1 MKSYVYTVCLLALI
15 WSAVCNSLSALEYS
29 SAESATSPLF
39 LQAMAED
46 MNDMQIVT
54 MYLAENVQ
62 NDAADIIYPTNN
74 EVWHV
79 NQQVSVIF
87 REANYEPD
95 ETVSI
100 YFFNLTSILA
110 GGPLSQR
117 IFTFTVPA
125 SAYTGPDNTA
135 TLVAVKLE
143 VWFHQILYYRNL
155 YPRKVFE
162 QRKKFQVSVYIA
174 IHPEIQ
180 KYISQFVQSCY
191 PLLEKGDIRCI
202 NLTVKNEKD
211 DSIIEKV
218 VFEINSALKHVDIPL
233 SKVYESESTCTLD
246 DIEHHLRA
254 CLLKLNAI
262 PSLLKNPAFS
272 ENRTFSLSIETTE
285 GGYPTLSHDKQQ
297 NVDWVPA
304 EIDTTSK
311 RIIPI
316 KSASM
321 DIFRFNAFIMESS
334 IKGKERCS

>member
-1 MKSYVYTVCLLALI
+1 MKSYVYIVCLLTLA
-15 WSAVCNSLSALEYS
+15 WSAVCNPLSALKYS
-29 SAESATSPLF
+29 SAESATSLLS
-39 LQAMAED
+39 LQAVDED
-46 MNDMQIVT
+46 MNNMQIVKT
-54 MYLAENVQ
+54 FLAENAQ
-62 NDAADIIYPTNN
+62 NDAVDIIYPTNN

-100 YFFNLTSILA
+100 YFFNLTPVLA
-110 GGPLSQR
+110 GGPLNQR
-117 IFTFTVPA
+117 VFTFTVPA

-162 QRKKFQVSVYIA
+162 QRKKFQAPVYIA

-218 VFEINSALKHVDIPL
+218 VFEINSVLKHVDIPL
-233 SKVYESESTCTLD
+233 SKMYESESTCTLD

-262 PSLLKNPAFS
+262 PSLLNNPAFS

-285 GGYPTLSHDKQQ
+285 GGYPVLSHDKQQ
-297 NVDWVPA
+297 DVDWVPA
-304 EIDTTSK
+304 EVDTTSK

-321 DIFRFNAFIMESS
+321 DIFRFNTFIMESS